1 MSRNSRR
8 RRRKDKS
15 DIGIFEIVNGL
26 LTFLLTG
33 LGILVSWTMLK
44 YNFLNFKGIN
54 YAILI
59 IIILTI
65 VLAGVL
71 LINKKARVF
80 NLVMLILMNIALVF
94 SYMQFRAA
102 INLFDD
108 INEKAAFSE
117 YTMSVVVLKDDVANT
132 LNDIKDELVA
142 APTSADSENINK
154 FLKEIREKENKQLEL
169 VDSKS

>member
-94 SYMQFRAA
+94 SYM
-102 INLFDD
+102 
-108 INEKAAFSE
+108 
-117 YTMSVVVLKDDVANT
+117 
-132 LNDIKDELVA
+132 
-142 APTSADSENINK
+142 
-154 FLKEIREKENKQLEL
+154 
-169 VDSKS
+169 